1 METREDE
8 GAVRVPNDAGAAG
21 SPAEPAPDAMAELI
35 RGNGRFRRRLAASP
49 DPAAAVAALSAANP
63 SAVVLSCSDS
73 RVAPEIV
80 FDQPLGRLFVVRVAA
95 HVAGPTEIGSVEY
108 AIARWGCP
116 TVVVLGHSQCGGIS
130 AALDTV
136 PPGAEQPPDTSHST
150 NLTTLVSSIKS
161 SLGYIPPSSA
171 EDVWLEAVKLNVRR
185 TCEALLT
192 WSPGL
197 RAKVAA
203 GCLQVVGALYRVET
217 GEVEILDQ

>member
-1 METREDE
+1 METRTASDRP
-8 GAVRVPNDAGAAG
+8 AV
-21 SPAEPAPDAMAELI
+21 DAMAELML
-35 RGNGRFRRRLAASP
+35 GNGRFHARLETSE
-49 DPAAAVAALSAANP
+49 DPAAAVAALSVANP

-108 AIARWGCP
+108 AVARWGCP
-116 TVVVLGHSQCGGIS
+116 TVVVLGHSQCGGIA
-130 AALDTV
+130 AALDTL
-136 PPGAEQPPDTSHST
+136 PPGAERQPDTSHST

-161 SLGYIPPSSA
+161 SLGFIPPSSA
-171 EDVWLEAVKLNVRR
+171 QDVWLEAVKLNVRR
-185 TCEALLT
+185 TCEAVLT

-197 RAKVAA
+197 RQKVAA
-203 GCLQVVGALYRVET
+203 GCLQIVGAVYYVET